1 MIEMRSATTGRV
13 QCDWRQSCEQAAV
26 DEAEVLLEGAAWKS
40 NEERCRTAPSLSGGL
55 GLVPLS
61 DVKLTSIGETNSY
74 WVVWCWREERMKK
87 DEDL

>member
-1 MIEMRSATTGRV
+1 MIEMRSATTERV
-13 QCDWRQSCEQAAV
+13 QF

-74 WVVWCWREERMKK
+74 WWCGVGRRE
-87 DEDL
+87 DEDEGYI